1 MIKSMISANKKENI
15 KVSFQIS
22 EKNKRKKKLQ
32 TYIQITGKNLLAS
45 FLTTLIRKQKE
56 ASLEFRLGRCFS
68 KKG

>member
-22 EKNKRKKKLQ
+22 KKTKRKKKTLQ

-56 ASLEFRLGRCFS
+56 ASLEFQLG
-68 KKG
+68 